1 MVRTEMIGGH
11 GQVSPEDAARGL
23 LARIDELTLETS
35 GGFWHAN
42 GERLPW

>member
-1 MVRTEMIGGH
+1 LI
-11 GQVSPEDAARGL
+11 S
-23 LARIDELTLETS
+23 RIDELRLEDS

>member
-1 MVRTEMIGGH
+1 MTGRH
-11 GQVSPEDAARGL
+11 GIPVSESVEGL
-23 LARIDELTLETS
+23 VARIDELQLQSS

>member
-1 MVRTEMIGGH
+1 MGKSMYVNVVNEEESRIALVRD
-11 GQVSPEDAARGL
+11 GQL
-23 LARIDELTLETS
+23 DELSIETT

>member
-1 MVRTEMIGGH
+1 MVATEMTGRH
-11 GQVSPEDAARGL
+11 GVPASESAQGL
-23 LARIDELTLETS
+23 IARIDELQLADS

>member
-1 MVRTEMIGGH
+1 MVATEITSGH
-11 GQVSPEDAARGL
+11 GIPTSESAEGL
-23 LARIDELTLETS
+23 IARIDELQLEDS